1 MDSIIKSEIF
11 FFITSIAVIVLSI
24 GAAVVLVY
32 AVRVLRDVDHVA
44 KLVRDESDL
53 IAKDVS
59 HLREEAEEE
68 GMKAGRFIKFII
80 KYFKK
85 YAKNKK

>member
-1 MDSIIKSEIF
+1 MDSIVKSEIF

-32 AVRVLRDVDHVA
+32 AIRVLRDVDHVA

-59 HLREEAEEE
+59 ELREKAEEE
-68 GMKAGRFIKFII
+68 GVKIGRLARLFR
-80 KYFKK
+80 KYFNKYIKIKK
-85 YAKNKK
+85 

>member
-11 FFITSIAVIVLSI
+11 FFITSIAVIALSV
-24 GAAVVLVY
+24 GAAAVLVY
-32 AVRVLRDVDHVA
+32 AIRILRNADHIA

-59 HLREEAEEE
+59 SLRESAEKE
-68 GMKAGRFIKFII
+68 GVKIGRLSRLLR
-80 KYFKK
+80 KYFNKYIKVKK
-85 YAKNKK
+85 

>member
-1 MDSIIKSEIF
+1 MDSIVKSEIF
-11 FFITSIAVIVLSI
+11 FFITSIAVIVLSV

-32 AVRVLRDVDHVA
+32 AIRVLRDVDHVA

-59 HLREEAEEE
+59 QLRESAEKE
-68 GMKAGRFIKFII
+68 GVKISRLARLFR
-80 KYFKK
+80 KYFNK
-85 YAKNKK
+85 YIKINK

>member
-11 FFITSIAVIVLSI
+11 FFITSIAVIALSV
-24 GAAVVLVY
+24 GAAAVLVY
-32 AVRVLRDVDHVA
+32 AIRILRNADHIA

-59 HLREEAEEE
+59 SLRESAEKE
-68 GMKAGRFIKFII
+68 GVKISRLSRLLR
-80 KYFKK
+80 KYFNKYIKVKK
-85 YAKNKK
+85 

>member
-11 FFITSIAVIVLSI
+11 FFITSIAVIALSV
-24 GAAVVLVY
+24 GAAAVLVY
-32 AVRVLRDVDHVA
+32 AIRILRNADHIA

-59 HLREEAEEE
+59 QLRESAEKE
-68 GMKAGRFIKFII
+68 GVKISRLSRLLR
-80 KYFKK
+80 KYFNKYIKVKK
-85 YAKNKK
+85 

>member
-1 MDSIIKSEIF
+1 MDSIVKSEIF

-59 HLREEAEEE
+59 RLRESAEEK
-68 GMKAGRFIKFII
+68 GMEAGRFIKFII

>member
-1 MDSIIKSEIF
+1 MDSIVKSEIF
-11 FFITSIAVIVLSI
+11 FFITSIAVIVLSV

-32 AVRVLRDVDHVA
+32 AIRVLRDVDHVA

-59 HLREEAEEE
+59 QLRESAE
-68 GMKAGRFIKFII
+68 K
-80 KYFKK
+80 
-85 YAKNKK
+85 

>member
-11 FFITSIAVIVLSI
+11 FFITSIAVIVLSV
-24 GAAVVLVY
+24 GAAAVLVY
-32 AVRVLRDVDHVA
+32 AVRILRNADHIA

-59 HLREEAEEE
+59 SLRESAEKE
-68 GMKAGRFIKFII
+68 GMKAGRFIKFIN
-80 KYFKK
+80 KYFKR
-85 YAKNKK
+85 YAKSKK

>member
-24 GAAVVLVY
+24 GAAAVLVY
-32 AVRVLRDVDHVA
+32 AIRVLRDVDHVA

-59 HLREEAEEE
+59 QLRESAEKE
-68 GMKAGRFIKFII
+68 GVKISRLARLFR
-80 KYFKK
+80 KYFNK
-85 YAKNKK
+85 YIKINK

>member
-1 MDSIIKSEIF
+1 MDPILKSEIF
-11 FFITSIAVIVLSI
+11 FFITSIAVIALSI

-32 AVRVLRDVDHVA
+32 AIRILRDVDHIA
-44 KLVRDESDL
+44 KLARDESDL

-59 HLREEAEEE
+59 ELRESAERE
-68 GMKAGRFIKFII
+68 GIKISRLARLVK

-85 YAKNKK
+85 IINSKK